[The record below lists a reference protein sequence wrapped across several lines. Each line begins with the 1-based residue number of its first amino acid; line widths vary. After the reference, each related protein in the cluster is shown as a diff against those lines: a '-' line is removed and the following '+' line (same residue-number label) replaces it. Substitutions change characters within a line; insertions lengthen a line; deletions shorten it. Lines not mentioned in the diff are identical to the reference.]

1 MTRKACLMIFFWT
14 IAILGFGSESSILAQ
29 EKGLRI
35 YGPEG
40 LSAPMK
46 ACAEMFYK
54 KYGVKAEV
62 LTGPEATWVAGAK
75 QEADVIYEGSE
86 YMLTQFIAHHS

>member
-1 MTRKACLMIFFWT
+1 MTKKTPLMILLWT
-14 IAILGFGSESSILAQ
+14 LAIVGFVPESSILAQ

-46 ACAEMFYK
+46 ECAEMFSK
-54 KYGVKAEV
+54 KYGIQAEV
-62 LTGPEATWVAGAK
+62 LAEPEATWIARAR

>member
-1 MTRKACLMIFFWT
+1 MTRKTSLMIFLG
-14 IAILGFGSESSILAQ
+14 ILAILGFFPESSILAQ

-40 LSAPMK
+40 LSAPFK
-46 ACAEMFYK
+46 ECAQMFSK
-54 KYGVKAEV
+54 KYGIKAEV
-62 LTGPEATWVAGAK
+62 LAGPEATWTARAK

-86 YMLTQFIAHHS
+86 YMLTQFVANHS

>member
-1 MTRKACLMIFFWT
+1 MALKTCGVIFFL
-14 IAILGFGSESSILAQ
+14 AAAVLGLGSESPILAQ

-40 LSAPMK
+40 PSGPMK
-46 ACAEMFYK
+46 ECAGMFSK
-54 KYGVKAEV
+54 KYGIKADV
-62 LTGPEATWVAGAK
+62 LAEPEAAWIAGAK

-86 YMLTQFIAHHS
+86 FMLTQFIATHS

>member
-1 MTRKACLMIFFWT
+1 MTRKTCLLIFFWT
-14 IAILGFGSESSILAQ
+14 IAILGSGSESSILAQ
-29 EKGLRI
+29 EKGLRS

-46 ACAEMFYK
+46 ECAEMFSK
-54 KYGVKAEV
+54 NHGIRAQV
-62 LTGPEATWVAGAK
+62 LAGPEPTWITGAK

-86 YMLTQFIAHHS
+86 YMLSQFIANHS

>member
-1 MTRKACLMIFFWT
+1 MTRKTCLIIFFWT
-14 IAILGFGSESSILAQ
+14 IAILGFGSESSLLAQ

-46 ACAEMFYK
+46 ECAEMFSK
-54 KYGVKAEV
+54 KYGVQAEV
-62 LTGPEATWVAGAK
+62 LAEPEATWIAGAK

-86 YMLTQFIAHHS
+86 YMLTQFIANHS

>member
-1 MTRKACLMIFFWT
+1 MTRKTYLMIFLWT
-14 IAILGFGSESSILAQ
+14 LAIVGFVPESSILAQ

-35 YGPEG
+35 FGPEG

-46 ACAEMFYK
+46 DCAEMFSK
-54 KYGVKAEV
+54 KYGIQAEV
-62 LTGPEATWVAGAK
+62 LAEPEATWIARAR

-86 YMLTQFIAHHS
+86 YMLTQVIANHS

>member
-1 MTRKACLMIFFWT
+1 MAQKTCRGIFFLAV
-14 IAILGFGSESSILAQ
+14 AILGLGFESSILAQ

-46 ACAEMFYK
+46 ECAEMFSK
-54 KYGVKAEV
+54 KYGIKAEV
-62 LTGPEATWVAGAK
+62 LAGPEATWIAGAK

-86 YMLTQFIAHHS
+86 YMLTQFIASYS

>member
-1 MTRKACLMIFFWT
+1 MARKIFRLIFLVIVT
-14 IAILGFGSESSILAQ
+14 LLEFGSESSIWAQ

-46 ACAEMFYK
+46 ECAEMFSRN
-54 KYGVKAEV
+54 YGIRAEV
-62 LTGPEATWVAGAK
+62 LAGPEPTWIAQAK

-86 YMLTQFIAHHS
+86 YMLTQFIANHS

>member
-1 MTRKACLMIFFWT
+1 MNRKICRLIFW
-14 IAILGFGSESSILAQ
+14 AVVAMLGIGSEGSIWAQ

-35 YGPEG
+35 FGPED

-46 ACAEMFYK
+46 ECAEMFSK
-54 KYGVKAEV
+54 NYGIAAQV
-62 LTGPEATWVAGAK
+62 LAGPETTWITRAK

-86 YMLTQFIAHHS
+86 DTLTRFIANHS

>member
-1 MTRKACLMIFFWT
+1 MAPKNYWVIFFFAM
-14 IAILGFGSESSILAQ
+14 AILGLGFENSILAQ
-29 EKGLRI
+29 DKGLRI

-46 ACAEMFYK
+46 ECAEMFSK
-54 KYGVKAEV
+54 KYGTKADV
-62 LTGPEATWVAGAK
+62 LAGPESTWIARAK

-86 YMLTQFIAHHS
+86 YMLTQFIAGHS

>member
-1 MTRKACLMIFFWT
+1 MAKKTCLMIFFWT
-14 IAILGFGSESSILAQ
+14 IAILGFGSESSLLAQ

-46 ACAEMFYK
+46 ECAGMFSK
-54 KYGVKAEV
+54 KYGVQAEV
-62 LTGPEATWVAGAK
+62 LAGAEATWIAGAK

-86 YMLTQFIAHHS
+86 YMLTQFIANHS

>member
-1 MTRKACLMIFFWT
+1 MAQKTWRMIFFLAV
-14 IAILGFGSESSILAQ
+14 AILGLGSESSLSAQ

-40 LSAPMK
+40 PSAPMK
-46 ACAEMFYK
+46 ECAGMFSK
-54 KYGVKAEV
+54 KYGIKAEV
-62 LTGPEATWVAGAK
+62 LAGPEATWIDRAK

-86 YMLTQFIAHHS
+86 DRLTQFIANHS

>member
-1 MTRKACLMIFFWT
+1 MTRKTCLTIFLWT
-14 IAILGFGSESSILAQ
+14 LAILGFVPESSILAQ

-46 ACAEMFYK
+46 ECAEIFSK
-54 KYGVKAEV
+54 KYGIQAEV
-62 LTGPEATWVAGAK
+62 LTGSEATWIARAK

-86 YMLTQFIAHHS
+86 YMLTQFIANHS

>member
-1 MTRKACLMIFFWT
+1 MTSRTYGVIFFLAV
-14 IAILGFGSESSILAQ
+14 AILGLGSEGSILAQ

-46 ACAEMFYK
+46 ECAEMFSK
-54 KYGVKAEV
+54 KYGIKADV
-62 LTGPEATWVAGAK
+62 LAGPEGTWIARAK

-86 YMLTQFIAHHS
+86 YMLTQFIANHS